1 MSVWPR
7 TYHLSC
13 NPDAIFSE
21 NLATKP
27 LVPEG
32 GYIRRMNINHV
43 ELLRL
48 FWGNHY
54 CETDWMFVPP
64 ADVVGDWLSDNNVRI
79 WGYSH
84 NDMLLATLMFR
95 RIGEDPWTT
104 MSVDCICV
112 HRDVRGRGLTAML
125 LENVILQGF
134 NMRWLRGKDAFTIL
148 GYRETPADNLLH
160 NLVPPLRKEQYI
172 WSTAGGGPVLKK
184 GQRILHLNIQGTK
197 VILFNTWRQTFPAG
211 KEQWEIC
218 WIQKHNKISLS
229 ALLRG
234 CPSNIQI
241 WVSSLYI
248 DFHLESAKEKE
259 GWNKSEGYL
268 LLECWGRPL
277 PNLLN
282 MPYTHF

>member
-13 NPDAIFSE
+13 NPDAVFSAE
-21 NLATKP
+21 LAQP
-27 LVPEG
+27 PSVPEG
-32 GYIRRMNINHV
+32 GYIRRINMNHV

-54 CETDWMFVPP
+54 CENDWMFVPP
-64 ADVVGDWLSDNNVRI
+64 ADVVSDWLSDNNVRI

-95 RIGEDPWTT
+95 RIGEDPWTIL
-104 MSVDCICV
+104 SVDCICV

-125 LENVILQGF
+125 LENVILQGY
-134 NMRWLRGKDAFTIL
+134 NMRWLRDKEAFTIL
-148 GYRETPADNLLH
+148 GYRETPAGGLLRDI
-160 NLVPPLRKEQYI
+160 VPSLRKEQYI
-172 WSTAGGGPVLKK
+172 WSVGRGPAIKK
-184 GQRILHLNIQGTK
+184 GQRILHLNVQGTK
-197 VILFNTWRQTFPAG
+197 VILFNTWRQTFPGG

-218 WIQKHNKISLS
+218 WIQKRGCSLS
-229 ALLRG
+229 ALAAA
-234 CPSNIQI
+234 CPNNIQI

-248 DFHLESAKEKE
+248 DFELESAKEKE
-259 GWNKSEGYL
+259 CWTKSEGFL

-277 PNLLN
+277 PNLLT

>member
-13 NPDAIFSE
+13 NPDAVFSAD
-21 NLATKP
+21 LAKKP

-32 GYIRRMNINHV
+32 GYIRRMNMNHI

-54 CETDWMFVPP
+54 CETDWIFMPT

-125 LENVILQGF
+125 LENVILQGY
-134 NMRWLRGKDAFTIL
+134 NMGWLREKDAFTIL
-148 GYRETPADNLLH
+148 GYRETPAGSLLRDI
-160 NLVPPLRKEQYI
+160 VPPLRKEKYI
-172 WSTAGGGPVLKK
+172 WSTTGGGAAIKK

-197 VILFNTWRQTFPAG
+197 VILFNTWRQTFPGG

-218 WIQKHNKISLS
+218 WIQKSGCSLS
-229 ALLRG
+229 ALLAG

-248 DFHLESAKEKE
+248 DFDLESAKEKE
-259 GWNKSEGYL
+259 GWHTSEGFL

-277 PNLLN
+277 PNLLSL
-282 MPYTHF
+282 PYTHF

>member
-13 NPDAIFSE
+13 NPDAVLSAD
-21 NLATKP
+21 LATKP

-32 GYIRRMNINHV
+32 GYIRRMNMNHI

-64 ADVVGDWLSDNNVRI
+64 AEVVSDWISDNNVRI

-95 RIGEDPWTT
+95 RIGEDPWTI

-125 LENVILQGF
+125 LENVILQGY
-134 NMRWLRGKDAFTIL
+134 NMGWLREKDAFTIL
-148 GYRETPADNLLH
+148 GYRETPAGSLLRDI
-160 NLVPPLRKEQYI
+160 VPPLRKEKYI
-172 WSTAGGGPVLKK
+172 WSTTGGDAAIKK

-197 VILFNTWRQTFPAG
+197 VILFNTWRQTFPGG

-218 WIQKHNKISLS
+218 WIQKSGCSLS
-229 ALLRG
+229 ALLAG

-248 DFHLESAKEKE
+248 DFDLESAKEKE
-259 GWNKSEGYL
+259 GWHTSEGFL

-277 PNLLN
+277 PNLLSL
-282 MPYTHF
+282 PYTHF